1 MPIWSLHGN
10 GRTVEPGKVVAPRER
25 LNWGATVAIGAQHVV
40 AMFGATFL
48 VPLLTGFPVSTTL
61 LFSGIGTLL
70 FLLLTGNRLP
80 SYLGSSFAFIAPITA
95 INAGKALETPEQ
107 ISQALLGVVAAGVV
121 LAVVGFIVQAV
132 GTRWIEKLMPPV
144 VAGSIVALI
153 GFNLAPA
160 AWNNFKLQPELATVT
175 LIAVVLFSVLFRG
188 FLGRI
193 SIFLGVIV
201 GYIVSMFL
209 HEWTGREGETQ
220 SAKFDRVAEL
230 AQVDSFGDIFG
241 KWIGLP
247 QFHLPAFG
255 DAASWGFLPM
265 FLPVVLVLIAE
276 NIGHVRG
283 VASMA
288 EDPSINKQ
296 TGNALFADGVATT
309 IAGAFGGSAT
319 TTYGENIGVMA
330 ATRVYS
336 TAAYWVAG
344 AVAILFSFSPLVAAI
359 IDTIPAGVI
368 GGVTT
373 ALYGLIGIIGIKIW
387 VDNRVDFSRP
397 VNQYT
402 AAVSLVIAIA
412 GFTMQWGDFQLGAIV
427 VGSLAALVIYHLGN
441 FIARLRKTGADDGG
455 PIPAVGPLG
464 GDPE

>member
-1 MPIWSLHGN
+1 MPVWKIHGD
-10 GRTVEPGKVVAPRER
+10 GRNVAPGNVVKPEER
-25 LNWGATVAIGAQHVV
+25 LNWPATFAIGAQHIV

-48 VPLLTGFPVSTTL
+48 VPIITGFPVSTTL

-70 FLLLTGNRLP
+70 FLLITRNRLP
-80 SYLGSSFAFIAPITA
+80 SYLGSSFAFLAPITA
-95 INAGKALETPEQ
+95 INGGGALETPEQ
-107 ISQALLGVVAAGVV
+107 IAQALVGV
-121 LAVVGFIVQAV
+121 LVVGVLLAGIGFLVQAV
-132 GTRWIEKLMPPV
+132 GVGWIDRFMPPV

-160 AWNNFKLQPELATVT
+160 AWNNFTLQPELASVT
-175 LIAVVLFSVLFRG
+175 LIAVVLFSVFFRG

-193 SIFLGVIV
+193 SIFLGVVV
-201 GYIVSMFL
+201 GYIVAIF
-209 HEWTGREGETQ
+209 TGQVR
-220 SAKFDRVAEL
+220 FDGIEEA
-230 AQVDSFGDIFG
+230 A
-241 KWIGLP
+241 WIGLP
-247 QFHLPAFG
+247 DFHLAAVTDPGAWAF
-255 DAASWGFLPM
+255 APM

-276 NIGHVRG
+276 NVGHVRG
-283 VASMA
+283 VATMTN
-288 EDPSINKQ
+288 DPSINKH
-296 TGNALFADGVATT
+296 TGRALIADGLATT
-309 IAGAFGGSAT
+309 LAGGFGGSAT

-344 AVAILFSFSPLVAAI
+344 FAAILLAFSPKI
-359 IDTIPAGVI
+359 GFIFNTIPPGVL

-373 ALYGLIGIIGIKIW
+373 ALYGLIGVIGIKIW

-402 AAVSLVIAIA
+402 VAVSFVIAVG
-412 GFTMQWGDFQLGAIV
+412 GFAMSWGAFQLGAIV
-427 VGSLAALVIYHLGN
+427 IGTVAALLIYHLGN
-441 FIARLRKTGADDGG
+441 AIARWRRSGADDGG

>member
-1 MPIWSLHGN
+1 MPIWKLHGD
-10 GRTVEPGKVVAPRER
+10 GRTVEPGNVVAPDER
-25 LNWGATVAIGAQHVV
+25 LNWPATIAIGIQHVV

-48 VPLLTGFPVSTTL
+48 VPVLTGFPVPTTL
-61 LFSGIGTLL
+61 LFSGVGTLL
-70 FLLLTGNRLP
+70 FLIVTKNKLP

-95 INAGKALETPEQ
+95 ATATAGMGTAL
-107 ISQALLGVVAAGVV
+107 AG
-121 LAVVGFIVQAV
+121 IVAV
-132 GTRWIEKLMPPV
+132 GILVIIVGVIAQFAGTGWIDKLMPPV
-144 VAGSIVALI
+144 VAGAIVALI
-153 GFNLAPA
+153 GFNLAPT
-160 AWNNFKLQPELATVT
+160 AWMNFQAQPLVASIT
-175 LIAVVLFSVLFRG
+175 LVAVILFSVLFRG
-188 FLGRI
+188 FLGRV

-201 GYIVSMFL
+201 GYVAAAIGGVLDF
-209 HEWTGREGETQ
+209 
-220 SAKFDRVAEL
+220 SAVEEA
-230 AQVDSFGDIFG
+230 A
-241 KWIGLP
+241 WIGLP
-247 QFHLPAFG
+247 EFHLADVTQPG
-255 DAASWGFLPM
+255 TWAAIAM
-265 FLPVVLVLIAE
+265 FLPVVLVLLAE

-283 VASMA
+283 VATMT
-288 EDPSINKQ
+288 DPSVNKQ
-296 TGNALFADGVATT
+296 TGRALIADGVSTT
-309 IAGAFGGSAT
+309 IAGMFGGSGT

-344 AVAILFSFSPLVAAI
+344 VAAI
-359 IDTIPAGVI
+359 LLSLSPKVGAVFNSIPAGVL
-368 GGVTT
+368 GGATT

-387 VDNRVDFSRP
+387 DDNRVDFSRP

>member
-1 MPIWSLHGN
+1 MPLWKIHGD
-10 GRTVEPGKVVAPRER
+10 GRTVAPGQVVKPEER
-25 LNWGATVAIGAQHVV
+25 LSWPATIAIGAQHVV

-48 VPLLTGFPVSTTL
+48 VPILTGFPVSTTL
-61 LFSGIGTLL
+61 LFSGLGTLL
-70 FLLLTGNRLP
+70 FLLLTRNRLP

-107 ISQALLGVVAAGVV
+107 ITQALVGVAAAGIL
-121 LAVVGFIVQAV
+121 LAVIGFIVQTV
-132 GTRWIEKLMPPV
+132 GTGWIDKLMPPV
-144 VAGSIVALI
+144 VAGAIVALI

-160 AWNNFKLQPELATVT
+160 AWNNFKLQPELASIT

-201 GYIVSMFL
+201 GYVVAAV
-209 HEWTGREGETQ
+209 TG
-220 SAKFDRVAEL
+220 
-230 AQVDSFGDIFG
+230 QVDFSKVADAA
-241 KWIGLP
+241 WIGLP
-247 QFHLPAFG
+247 EFHLAAVT
-255 DAASWGFLPM
+255 DAAAWAFVPM

-276 NIGHVRG
+276 NVGHVRG
-283 VASMA
+283 VATMA
-288 EDPSINKQ
+288 EDPRINRH
-296 TGNALFADGVATT
+296 TGRALVADGVATT
-309 IAGAFGGSAT
+309 IAGAFGGSGT

-344 AVAILFSFSPLVAAI
+344 IVAMLLAFSPKVGVI
-359 IDTIPAGVI
+359 FNTIPAGVL

-373 ALYGLIGIIGIKIW
+373 ALYGLIGVIGIKIW

-402 AAVSLVIAIA
+402 VAVSFVIAIA
-412 GFTMQWGDFQLGAIV
+412 GFAMGWGAFQLGAIV
-427 VGSLAALVIYHLGN
+427 IGTIAALLIYHLGN
-441 FIARLRKTGADDGG
+441 LVARWRKTGADDGEIG
-455 PIPAVGPLG
+455 RAHV
-464 GDPE
+464 

>member
-1 MPIWSLHGN
+1 MPVWKIHGD
-10 GRTVEPGKVVAPRER
+10 GRNVAPGNVVKPEER
-25 LNWGATVAIGAQHVV
+25 LNWPATFAIGAQHVV

-48 VPLLTGFPVSTTL
+48 VPIITGFPVSTTL

-70 FLLLTGNRLP
+70 FLLLTRNRLP
-80 SYLGSSFAFIAPITA
+80 SYLGSSFAFLAPITA
-95 INAGKALETPEQ
+95 INAGQALETAQQ
-107 ISQALLGVVAAGVV
+107 ITQALVGVV
-121 LAVVGFIVQAV
+121 VVGVLLAGIGFLVQAV
-132 GTRWIEKLMPPV
+132 GVRWIDRFMPPV

-160 AWNNFKLQPELATVT
+160 AWNNFTLQPELAAVT

-201 GYIVSMFL
+201 GYIVAII
-209 HEWTGREGETQ
+209 TGQVSFEGIED
-220 SAKFDRVAEL
+220 AA
-230 AQVDSFGDIFG
+230 
-241 KWIGLP
+241 WIGLP
-247 QFHLPAFG
+247 DFHLAGLVDPA
-255 DAASWGFLPM
+255 AWLYVPM

-276 NIGHVRG
+276 NVGHVRG
-283 VASMA
+283 VATMTN
-288 EDPSINKQ
+288 DPSINKH
-296 TGNALFADGVATT
+296 TGRALVADGLATT
-309 IAGAFGGSAT
+309 LAGGFGGSAT

-344 AVAILFSFSPLVAAI
+344 GAAILLAFSPKI
-359 IDTIPAGVI
+359 GVI
-368 GGVTT
+368 FNSIPPGVLGGVTT
-373 ALYGLIGIIGIKIW
+373 ALYGLIGVIGIKIW

-402 AAVSLVIAIA
+402 VAVSFVIAVG
-412 GFTMQWGDFQLGAIV
+412 GFAMTWGAFQLGAIV
-427 VGSLAALVIYHLGN
+427 LGTVAALLIYHLGN
-441 FIARLRKTGADDGG
+441 AIARWRRSGADDGG